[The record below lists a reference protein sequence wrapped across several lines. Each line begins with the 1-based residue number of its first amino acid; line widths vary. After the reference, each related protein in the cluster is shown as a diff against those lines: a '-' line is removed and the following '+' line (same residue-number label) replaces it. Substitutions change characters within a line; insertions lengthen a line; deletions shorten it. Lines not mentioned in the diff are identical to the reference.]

1 MLATYRKLIDLM
13 TPAGRRRFYL
23 LLGLIALMG
32 LAEMIS
38 VASILPFLA
47 VVANPDILE
56 GEGRVAHI
64 YAALDFSSR
73 DRFMVFLGVGVFVL
87 VVFGLLFSTLTQY
100 AIFRFAGRQ
109 GYSISSRLLRGY
121 LYKPYTWFL
130 ENHSAKLGASVLSEV
145 NQVVTQAML
154 PAMRILSQALVALF
168 LIALLVAVRPLV
180 AVIAGAAIIGCYMLI
195 YLSVRRYLGRLGSDR
210 QAANQARFRVAG
222 EALGGIKDVK
232 LIGLEEAYLGRFQQA
247 AKRLERAMANSQI
260 VGEVPRNIL
269 KAVALGGIL
278 FFVLFLMITHG
289 GDLAS
294 ILPVLGLYAFASLR
308 LFPAL
313 QMIYTASATLRFSRP
328 VLDKLHQDMMRN
340 EAPPPPAVPAAEVAP
355 MRLHERLEFADVRYA
370 YPRAERTALQG
381 LSLTIPA
388 RTTVGIVG
396 GTGAGKTTAVDLV
409 LGLLEP
415 QAGEIRVDGRA
426 VTAENLRAWQ
436 NAIGYVPQQ
445 IFLIDDSV
453 SANIAFGQPK
463 KRIDQAAVERA
474 ARIAELHDFVTTEMP
489 QGYDTLVGERGVRL
503 SGGQRQRIGIAR
515 ALYHDPDVLILD
527 EATSALDNL
536 TERAV
541 MDAVHN
547 LGHAKTIVLIAHRLS
562 TVRGCDTIFMLEK
575 GRLIAQGSY
584 DELLEHSQ
592 KFRAMVVGAA

>member
-1 MLATYRKLIDLM
+1 MRATYRKLIDLM
-13 TPAGRRRFYL
+13 TPGERRRFYL

-32 LAEMIS
+32 LAEMVS

-56 GEGRVAHI
+56 GGGRVARF

-73 DRFMVFLGVGVFVL
+73 DRFMIFLGVAVFVL

-180 AVIAGAAIIGCYMLI
+180 ALIAGAAIVACYMVI
-195 YLSVRRYLGRLGSDR
+195 YFSVRRYLGKLGSDR
-210 QAANQARFRVAG
+210 QAANHARFRVAG

-232 LIGLEEAYLGRFQQA
+232 LMGLEEAYLGRFRQA

-260 VGEVPRNIL
+260 VGEMPRNIL

-294 ILPVLGLYAFASLR
+294 VLPVLGVYAFASLR

-313 QMIYTASATLRFSRP
+313 QMIFAASATLRFSQP
-328 VLDKLHQDMMRN
+328 VLDKLHQDMMLN
-340 EAPPPPAVPAAEVAP
+340 QTPPPSEPTAEVAP
-355 MRLHERLEFADVRYA
+355 MRLRETLEFADVRYA
-370 YPRAERTALQG
+370 YPHAERTALKG
-381 LSLTIPA
+381 LSLAIPA

-396 GTGAGKTTAVDLV
+396 GTGAGKTTAVDLI

-415 QAGEIRVDGRA
+415 QAGEIRVDGVP
-426 VTAENLRAWQ
+426 VTAQNLRAWQ

-463 KRIDQAAVERA
+463 RKIDQAAVERA
-474 ARIAELHDFVTTEMP
+474 ARIAELHEFVTTELP

-562 TVRGCDTIFMLEK
+562 TVRGCDTIFMLER
-575 GRLIAQGSY
+575 GELIAQGSY
-584 DELLEHSQ
+584 DELLEHSRE
-592 KFRAMVVGAA
+592 FRAMAVGAA